1 MEAAHSQLGAVHR
14 GPREAVVYR
23 GPQGA
28 GPVHR
33 GPQGA
38 GPVRRG
44 LRGVGHSRNLGV
56 EAGSRRVGEV
66 ELRMGHTAGSLGEGR
81 GNKKCVRHNY
91 VAAVLTASATERE
104 DVCVC
109 LCVQHSVL
117 GDVTRHTR
125 QGKNTLHHF
134 SRGKYKIKIGS

>member
-1 MEAAHSQLGAVHR
+1 MPTGRERRERRESGTCNCATATSVRTEVLPTGTHNSISDLVEAAHSQLGAVHR
-14 GPREAVVYR
+14 GPQEAVVYR
-23 GPQGA
+23 GPQEA
-28 GPVHR
+28 VVHM

-81 GNKKCVRHNY
+81 GNKKYIV
-91 VAAVLTASATERE
+91 
-104 DVCVC
+104 
-109 LCVQHSVL
+109 
-117 GDVTRHTR
+117 
-125 QGKNTLHHF
+125 
-134 SRGKYKIKIGS
+134 

>member
-1 MEAAHSQLGAVHR
+1 MSEPANRYTQLISDLVEAAHSQLGAVHR

-23 GPQGA
+23 GPREA
-28 GPVHR
+28 GPVRR

-109 LCVQHSVL
+109 LCPAFHVRRCHKTHK
-117 GDVTRHTR
+117 TR
-125 QGKNTLHHF
+125 
-134 SRGKYKIKIGS
+134 